1 MYIIYLVY
9 LHHTCHIYI
18 YIYIYSLFMTYN
30 LHRKIKFTITRYA
43 CTWGENKNQEIKEI
57 NISTKV
63 KANVSVIVL

>member
-1 MYIIYLVY
+1 
-9 LHHTCHIYI
+9 
-18 YIYIYSLFMTYN
+18 MTYN

-63 KANVSVIVL
+63 KTNVSVIVL